1 MVSTDHKDATEH
13 MGTLIKRFKD
23 AFVCVFFRFKDDV
36 LIRKNTT
43 NNYKMSGLSL
53 SITDVQQKHTG
64 VYKISMGIPGKGLY
78 RNLSYT
84 LVVTCKLLP

>member
-1 MVSTDHKDATEH
+1 
-13 MGTLIKRFKD
+13 MGTLIKRLKD
-23 AFVCVFFRFKDDV
+23 AFVCVFFRFKDDI

-53 SITDVQQKHTG
+53 SITNVQQKHAG
-64 VYKISMGIPGKGLY
+64 VYKISMGIPAKGLY